1 MIYSAGTLEAGQ
13 NPGLLLLCK
22 GAIQMLFTCEQVS
35 AGHPDKLCGQISD
48 AIVTDCMK
56 HDRNSRVAVEC
67 MIKDYDI
74 TISGEV
80 TSSHEP
86 LYAVLARR
94 ALLLAKVPNYSDYKV
109 TTHISR
115 QSPDIALGV
124 DNKGAGDQGI
134 VYGYATSETSEML
147 PIPFVLATCALE
159 KLSDKVGFDRVNG
172 LLPDAK
178 SQVTY
183 DYSRHRIDTFL
194 ISVQHRENMDMEDVR
209 HLVRNLMI
217 ETANYYGMNTDFKVL
232 VNPTS
237 RFVIGGSF
245 ADTGVTGRKIVA
257 DTYGGACR
265 HGGGAFSGKDPTKVD
280 RSGAYMAR
288 YIAKHI
294 VFSRLADECQVA
306 ISYAI
311 GKAEPVAVQID
322 TFGTGKVSDEVLAKA
337 VNDIFDM
344 RPAAIINRFN
354 LKTYSFADYS
364 AYGHF
369 GNGYPAWEH
378 MEQYEELRE
387 AVKKYE
393 NDN

>member
-1 MIYSAGTLEAGQ
+1 
-13 NPGLLLLCK
+13 
-22 GAIQMLFTCEQVS
+22 MLFTCEQVS
-35 AGHPDKLCGQISD
+35 AGHPDKLCDQISD

-80 TSSHEP
+80 TSAHEP

-94 ALLLAKVPNYSDYKV
+94 ALLLAKVPNYSNYKV

-159 KLSDKVGFDRVNG
+159 KLSDKVGFDRANG

-194 ISVQHRENMDMEDVR
+194 ISVQHREDMDLEDVR

-217 ETANYYGMNTDFKVL
+217 ETANCYGMNTDFKVL
-232 VNPTS
+232 VNPTG

-280 RSGAYMAR
+280 RSAAYMAR
-288 YIAKHI
+288 KIAKDI
-294 VFSRLADECQVA
+294 VRKGYARRVEVQLA
-306 ISYAI
+306 YAI
-311 GKAEPVAVQID
+311 GVAEPVSISVD
-322 TFGTGKVSDEVLAKA
+322 CFGTQRIPRQSIVNWIRKHYDLTPAGIISALTLRDVDFTTVSTL
-337 VNDIFDM
+337 
-344 RPAAIINRFN
+344 
-354 LKTYSFADYS
+354 
-364 AYGHF
+364 GHF
-369 GNGYPAWEH
+369 WRGWMPWE
-378 MEQYEELRE
+378 R
-387 AVKKYE
+387 
-393 NDN
+393 